1 MGGRQHLGPRCQ
13 QRMGRRGS
21 DKAST
26 KAETHRCQL
35 SHSPRSQNLL
45 GCWETIPDTPT
56 KPTILWENSARCQL
70 RSPWGSLGASQ
81 ASHRRG
87 RGRGR
92 ILGQNMEVT
101 KDTDMGRDGQSE
113 LSALT
118 TPATAGRE
126 GASADQAAEP
136 SGSANKLAP
145 SRPSRTRTTVPVGCE
160 ETPSLPL

>member
-1 MGGRQHLGPRCQ
+1 MSAVTLP
-13 QRMGRRGS
+13 
-21 DKAST
+21 K
-26 KAETHRCQL
+26 KPE
-35 SHSPRSQNLL
+35 PP

-70 RSPWGSLGASQ
+70 RSSWGSLGASR
-81 ASHRRG
+81 ALHRWG

-101 KDTDMGRDGQSE
+101 EDTDMGRDGQSE

-136 SGSANKLAP
+136 TGSANKLTP
-145 SRPSRTRTTVPVGCE
+145 SWPSRTRTTVPVGCE